1 MSNLWVTPEELGVY
15 ADSEFAYEA
24 CKAASGILW
33 SLSGRKYSGVTT
45 VTERYVCAP
54 RNYAFGASSRN
65 HQAVLMQGDVHN
77 IPSREFDMFSEMVSD
92 GLSPES
98 RIRLRGRPVSKIHA
112 IRNRNGAI
120 IDPSQY
126 YLVDHSTIQAAAGVP
141 WTPCNTEITYSYGT
155 YPPTMGKMAA
165 RTLALEFAKLWAGAD
180 DCALP
185 ERLTSVSRQGVT
197 YTVLD
202 SQDFI
207 DDMRT
212 GIYSVDMFLKST
224 NPDRAR
230 AKARVFSPDT
240 PRARR
245 QTPKSFEIGT
255 SHMDLTIVRDQVG
268 QVTVPLYYINA
279 EFLVDDAGWVPEL
292 VIRNYGGS
300 KTKTLDHGAISIDED
315 NMDITFNVTY
325 ADALSIIRM
334 VDPGTYD
341 LFASRPSVEDPNVT
355 ETVYIASGNLQ
366 IVMAQSTINGF
377 VIGESGVL

>member
-1 MSNLWVTPEELGVY
+1 MSNLWVTPEELGPY

-54 RNYAFGASSRN
+54 RHHGFGASSRN
-65 HQAVLMQGDVHN
+65 HQAVLLQGDVYN
-77 IPSREFDMFSEMVSD
+77 IPSREFDVFSEMVSD

-98 RIRLRGRPVSKIHA
+98 RIRLRGRPVTKIHA
-112 IRNRNGAI
+112 IRNRSGHI
-120 IDPSQY
+120 INPSQY

-165 RTLALEFAKLWAGAD
+165 RTLALEFAKLWSGAD

-185 ERLTSVSRQGVT
+185 ERVTSISRQGVT

-207 DDMRT
+207 DDLRT

-230 AKARVFSPDT
+230 AKARVFSPDV

-245 QTPKSFEIGT
+245 ATPKEFELGT
-255 SHMDLTIVRDQVG
+255 TYLDINVIRSAGG
-268 QVTVPLYYINA
+268 QVTIPLYYINS
-279 EFLVDDAGWVPEL
+279 EFLVDDEGWIPE
-292 VIRNYGGS
+292 VIIRNYGGS
-300 KTKTLDHGAISIDED
+300 KTKTLDPGAVSIDED
-315 NMDITFNVTY
+315 MMDLTVSVTY
-325 ADALSIIRM
+325 NDALTTLGMI
-334 VDPGTYD
+334 DPGTYD
-341 LFASRPSVEDPNVT
+341 LFASRPSIEDPQVT
-355 ETVYIASGNLQ
+355 ETVYIGSGN
-366 IVMAQSTINGF
+366 IHISMATSSITGF
-377 VIGESGVL
+377 TIGESGTL